1 MRAGTNWL
9 EVEGRRLE
17 GRVRN
22 VRAVLTVLIAA
33 LLLAA
38 PALAETEPEPEPE
51 PKSTWSS
58 IGDGAAAGFDVLVL
72 RPLNF
77 SRMVIGFGAF
87 IPAAMVAE
95 VVPIFGGDAARWK
108 AAELEIWELFVY
120 EAAEATFIEPL
131 GSFRDDDSY

>member
-1 MRAGTNWL
+1 MREGTNGF
-9 EVEGRRLE
+9 EGKGRRLE
-17 GRVRN
+17 SRARK
-22 VRAVLTVLIAA
+22 VRAVPAVLLAA

-38 PALAETEPEPEPE
+38 PALAETETEPEPE
-51 PKSTWSS
+51 PKSAWSS
-58 IGDGAAAGFDVLVL
+58 IGDGVAAGFDVLVL

-87 IPAAMVAE
+87 IPAAMFAE
-95 VVPIFGGDAARWK
+95 VAPIFGGDAARWK

-131 GSFRDDDSY
+131 GSFREYDY